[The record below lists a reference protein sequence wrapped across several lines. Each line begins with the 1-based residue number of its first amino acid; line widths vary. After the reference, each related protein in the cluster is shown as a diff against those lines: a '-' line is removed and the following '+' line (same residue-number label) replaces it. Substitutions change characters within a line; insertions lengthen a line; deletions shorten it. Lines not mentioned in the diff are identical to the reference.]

1 MAIFQL
7 KSCTIL
13 LRTTLDEGP
22 LGVHLYQND
31 PKSIKK
37 WLIYGYFPNEKLR
50 DSIENH
56 MGQTGPFGVHLC
68 HKDPKSIKIQLS
80 YGYFTTER
88 LRDSIENHIGQWT
101 TGTLWCSFIPK
112 GDPLVFISYQIDP
125 KIIKNWLTYGYFPS
139 ESLHDSI
146 ANHMGQK
153 GTL

>member
-1 MAIFQL
+1 MAELWSRGWVIP
-7 KSCTIL
+7 
-13 LRTTLDEGP
+13 LRTTWDKKVS
-22 LGVHLYQND
+22 LGVHWYQKD

-56 MGQTGPFGVHLC
+56 MGQKGPFGVHLC

-88 LRDSIENHIGQWT
+88 LRDSIENHIGRQRPFSAH
-101 TGTLWCSFIPK
+101 L
-112 GDPLVFISYQIDP
+112 YR
-125 KIIKNWLTYGYFPS
+125 
-139 ESLHDSI
+139 
-146 ANHMGQK
+146 K